1 MGQTAPDP
9 GGSASIYQYYLALLG
24 WLGLGRPGWAPWL
37 FGAASV
43 AVMLLSLTPLLR
55 AVAAVVRHVKGRWA
69 SRRDP
74 RRVRRRALFADH
86 IESQLR
92 RLDEKEEWRDHRFAR
107 LEAEVETEGGR
118 NRLLPRWFAR
128 PRQESLRREK
138 SLSRALQRSDERLII
153 LQGEPGSGKSVALRN
168 AARAMA
174 SRVMRRPRLDS
185 RIPLY
190 VNLKELR
197 PVDQRLDAETVR
209 TFVVEQLN
217 RANSRDVE
225 QFLSDEFAA
234 GMRDGTWLFLFDSFD
249 EIPEVLTATEL
260 DETVG
265 RYADALYDFLHGM
278 NISPGVIASRE
289 FKGPRRFGWPR
300 FTVQRLTER
309 QKRELIR
316 KADLEPDAE
325 AEVYAAL
332 AGADPLVTQLS
343 GNPMLL
349 GLLCEHVR
357 TSGSFPGSSHIVFET
372 FVHSRLER
380 DQERVRRRFGVEP
393 VELRQV
399 AEEIAFRLTAES
411 GVGLSPTRAEVARLL
426 AGLEVAGRP
435 IDATRL
441 ARHLDALEYVKLAQ
455 SPEGAGAG
463 DERRFTFAH
472 RRFQEYFA
480 TCVVIREPHRVPVDS
495 LLLDGRWRETAVA
508 LLQTQRGGAVSAL
521 VTRAGRVLARGV
533 GAATPVGREGRPT
546 DAVVAPPTGGAGPPD
561 HEWPPHSLHV
571 LDLLDTGLAGRPE
584 DVPDDLRAAVS
595 TLVRAAWASGRRHH
609 QLWAVQATLLA
620 QTPTAEAILEEALA
634 SKSLLLRSA
643 AYRYAGRLPA
653 LSPQLSRHLRLGLI
667 DQASQGRLLFDWPTV
682 RAQLSRLSDPLA
694 QLRAARLLRWTPP
707 LTGLLITLF
716 FVSGTGLQGPGS
728 RLGWVTGWLV
738 SSSLIAAFW
747 AFDMWVTRLRAR
759 RATAVSW
766 SSDAI
771 VHAGARFVSLLIGIG
786 ISAETDR
793 PASGHPVWAL
803 VILFAFGY
811 AVFWPGAAVAAV
823 AWGLDVRVSRW
834 PVLPLTV
841 VPAAVRVFLRMR
853 SGERLRT
860 VSRLVAVIAVLPLVL
875 AAQLWLSRNHPDA
888 GEHVTSGVYVLG
900 GAFCVL
906 IIVNYLSCERVDRR
920 RLTSVSPETVL
931 NADALAQL
939 IGRLRSDDGLR
950 RLITLIRRDRL
961 DCDREGLAVLSELV
975 VHAGRA
981 RAGRAALPW
990 WRRFADPLWWSL
1002 WAPPSAGNVSEATLD
1017 EVARLI
1023 AERTDLLPTPA
1034 GQQAAVGRQRRG
1046 DEVPDIR
1053 DAARQ
1058 R

>member
-9 GGSASIYQYYLALLG
+9 GGSASVYQYYLALLG

-55 AVAAVVRHVKGRWA
+55 GLAGVLRYAKGWWDR
-69 SRRDP
+69 RRDP

-86 IESQLR
+86 VESQLR

-118 NRLLPRWFAR
+118 GRLLPRWIGHRRA
-128 PRQESLRREK
+128 SLRREK

-174 SRVMRRPRLDS
+174 NRVLRRPRLDS

-197 PVDQRLDAETVR
+197 PIDGRLDAETVR
-209 TFVVEQLN
+209 TFVLEQLN

-234 GMRDGTWLFLFDSFD
+234 GMREGTWLFLFDSFD

-278 NISPGVIASRE
+278 NVSPGVIASRE

-316 KADLEPDAE
+316 KADLEPAAE

-332 AGADPLVTQLS
+332 TSADPLVTQLS

-357 TSGSFPGSSHIVFET
+357 TTGSFPGSSHTVFET

-380 DQERVRRRFGVEP
+380 DRERVRRRFDVDP

-411 GVGLSPTRAEVARLL
+411 GVGLSPTRTEVGRLL
-426 AGLEVAGRP
+426 SGVDVAGGP
-435 IDATRL
+435 VDSARL

-455 SPEGAGAG
+455 APEGSGAG

-480 TCVVIREPHRVPVDS
+480 TCVVIREPNRVPADR

-508 LLQTQRGGAVSAL
+508 MLQTQRGDAVAAL
-521 VTRAGRVLARGV
+521 VTRAAQLLAEGV
-533 GAATPVGREGRPT
+533 AAMPPAGARADV
-546 DAVVAPPTGGAGPPD
+546 PTGATEAAPPD
-561 HEWPPHSLHV
+561 HGWPPHSLHL

-584 DVPDDLRAAVS
+584 DVPDDLRATVT
-595 TLVRAAWASGRRHH
+595 TLVHAAWASGRRHH
-609 QLWAVQATLLA
+609 QLWAVQASLLA
-620 QTPTAEAILEEALA
+620 EPSAAETVLEESFT

-643 AYRYAGRLPA
+643 AHRYAGRMPA
-653 LSPQLSRHLRLGLI
+653 LSPELGRHLRLGLME
-667 DQASQGRLLFDWPTV
+667 QAAQGRLLFDWPPV
-682 RAQLSRLSDPLA
+682 RAQLSRLGDPLP

-707 LTGLLITLF
+707 LTALLVTLV
-716 FVSGTGLQGPGS
+716 FVGGAGVQGGGS
-728 RLGWVTGWLV
+728 RVGWVTGWALAF
-738 SSSLIAAFW
+738 SFIAAFW
-747 AFDMWVTRLRAR
+747 GLDTWLNLMRAR

-766 SSDAI
+766 SSDAV
-771 VHAGARFVSLLIGIG
+771 VHTGVRFVSLLVGIG
-786 ISAETDR
+786 IAVDPGR
-793 PASGHPVWAL
+793 PASGHAAWGL
-803 VILFAFGY
+803 LFLTAVPY

-823 AWGLDVRVSRW
+823 AWGLDVRISRW
-834 PVLPLTV
+834 AFLPFAV
-841 VPAAVRVFLRMR
+841 VPAGARTFRRMKADQRVRAMSRM
-853 SGERLRT
+853 LAI
-860 VSRLVAVIAVLPLVL
+860 VAVLPLMLVV
-875 AAQLWLSRNHPDA
+875 QVWLTRNYPTVEDYVTWA
-888 GEHVTSGVYVLG
+888 GYLLG
-900 GAFCVL
+900 GAFCLLLV
-906 IIVNYLSCERVDRR
+906 VSYLRCERVDRR
-920 RLTSVSPETVL
+920 RLASLSPQRVL
-931 NADALAQL
+931 DAAALAEL
-939 IGRLRSDDGLR
+939 IRRLRSDDGLR
-950 RLITLIRRDRL
+950 RLVTQIRTQRI
-961 DCDREGLAVLSELV
+961 DCDRDSLAVLSELASR
-975 VHAGRA
+975 VHRI
-981 RAGRAALPW
+981 RTGRAARPW
-990 WRRFADPLWWSL
+990 WRRITDPVWWSL
-1002 WAPPSAGNVSEATLD
+1002 WTPPSAGNVSEGTLD

-1023 AERTDLLPTPA
+1023 AERTELLPAAAGPQPA
-1034 GQQAAVGRQRRG
+1034 APRQRPG
-1046 DEVPDIR
+1046 DPVPDG
-1053 DAARQ
+1053 AGPAR
-1058 R
+1058 RR